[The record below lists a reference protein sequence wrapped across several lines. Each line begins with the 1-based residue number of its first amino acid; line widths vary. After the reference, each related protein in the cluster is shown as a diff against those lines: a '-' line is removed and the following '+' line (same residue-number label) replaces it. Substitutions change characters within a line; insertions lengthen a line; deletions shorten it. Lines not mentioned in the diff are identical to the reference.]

1 MIYKIE
7 IWQHRSL
14 VEVYEA
20 DDIQNIL
27 AWFKWYWYGE
37 YDCGGCAFSVYKN
50 GIEFSFD
57 ELWELGFIK

>member
-1 MIYKIE
+1 MYKIE
-7 IWQHRSL
+7 IWQRQSL
-14 VEVYEA
+14 VEVYEQ

-37 YDCGGCAFSVYKN
+37 YDCGGCTFVVYKN
-50 GIEFSFD
+50 GIEMTFD